1 MAVFSFPQFTNQN
14 NNLSHSATKDYMY
27 TRRTHNKPYYKKIN
41 TRVRKRDPNHI
52 FLVQD
57 FFIHILQ
64 NYSFNKEVE
73 K

>member
-57 FFIHILQ
+57 FLFIYYKITV
-64 NYSFNKEVE
+64 SIRK
-73 K
+73 